1 MVFNMFHVVLLG
13 ALFIYTWRG
22 AHRAVTRRLSMI
34 PLTMCGI
41 EIFLAGVLDVT
52 AFPVLGI
59 LLAVAR
65 GTVAVCCISAVRQD
79 AALARAKT
87 RKRVRAARAKLHAL
101 ESRRPHAAAA

>member
-1 MVFNMFHVVLLG
+1 MVFNMFHVALLG

-59 LLAVAR
+59 LLA
-65 GTVAVCCISAVRQD
+65 
-79 AALARAKT
+79 
-87 RKRVRAARAKLHAL
+87 
-101 ESRRPHAAAA
+101 AAAALLCVCIDYVTKKEE